1 MATTTNQTHRTMR
14 PHVLIGS
21 ALALLAAF
29 DLPAQGRGRRGQ
41 RPDGAPQPA
50 AAPSE
55 AAPAAKSD
63 DKPKA
68 YTAIVGGD
76 VYLGTGQRLSGATV
90 LIADTKIEAVGHN
103 LTLPEGATV
112 IDAKGKCVSPGF
124 VCVQGNGMGA
134 GRGAPY
140 VDSVNPYDPEIKQAL
155 ASGVTTFLAGA
166 VGGGGGMPGGSNAV
180 IKLAYGDLRGMVL
193 KEDAVVGMSASM
205 SLAERDKF
213 EDTVKKCREYLT
225 AVAEFPAKKA
235 ADPQAK
241 EPQPPQG
248 AEKLLAVIK
257 GELPLWLSVGGMAMN
272 PFGGM
277 TRRGN
282 AKNSDVDGIRQALEI
297 AKLLGRGVVL
307 QKPTSAW
314 VIPDE
319 IAATGSMVYLSPRD
333 RLPADPSDPE
343 TTGSNLASA
352 ALLAKAGVPVA
363 VTCPVGMFGGAGVGT
378 GGIMGQDLNT
388 PHLDAAFAVR
398 GGLDN
403 RKALRTLTLDAAK
416 ILGVDRRVG
425 SLEAGKDADVLILQ
439 GDPLHYATFVTTAMV
454 NGKVVYEMAKEP
466 LYKHLAR

>member
-1 MATTTNQTHRTMR
+1 MATPTLQPLRTMR
-14 PHVLIGS
+14 THLLL
-21 ALALLAAF
+21 AAAFALLATS
-29 DLPAQGRGRRGQ
+29 DLAAQGRGRRGP
-41 RPDGAPQPA
+41 RPEMGQPA
-50 AAPSE
+50 AAPSDP
-55 AAPAAKSD
+55 APAAKTD
-63 DKPKA
+63 DKPKQ

-76 VYLGTGQRLSGATV
+76 VYIGTGQRLSGATV
-90 LIADTKIEAVGHN
+90 LIGDDKIEAVGHN
-103 LTLPEGATV
+103 LTLPEGTKT

-140 VDSVNPYDPEIKQAL
+140 VDSVNPFDPEIKQAL
-155 ASGVTTFLAGA
+155 AAGVTAFLSGA
-166 VGGGGGMPGGSNAV
+166 VGGGPGQPGGSNAV
-180 IKLAYGDLRGMVL
+180 IKLAYGDVRGMVL
-193 KEDAVVGMSASM
+193 KEDAVVGMSAA
-205 SLAERDKF
+205 LGVAEREKF
-213 EDTVKKCREYLT
+213 EDLVKKCREYLQ
-225 AVAEFPAKKA
+225 AVAEYPAKKA

-241 EPQPPQG
+241 EPAMPAG
-248 AEKLLAVIK
+248 GEKLVAVLK
-257 GELPLWLSVGGMAMN
+257 GDAPLWLSVGGMAMN

-277 TRRGN
+277 GRRSGG
-282 AKNSDVDGIRQALEI
+282 KNSDVDGIRQALEI

-314 VIPDE
+314 VVPDE

-333 RLPADPSDPE
+333 RLPADPTDPE

-352 ALLAKAGVPVA
+352 AILAKAGVPVA

-403 RKALRTLTLDAAK
+403 RKALRTLTLDAAR
-416 ILGVDRRVG
+416 ILGVDRRIG
-425 SLEAGKDADVLILQ
+425 SLEAGKDADVLILE

-466 LYKHLAR
+466 LYKHLVR